1 MISCLAHP
9 VGTTRRSWSGESVA
23 GKRIAYLFSMD
34 FCTSKRTTHKMGED
48 EEDEKRAGASVWKK
62 ERLCLMNSRLMSYGT
77 RGCLA
82 LDDRHLEGGGKVVGH
97 SQCRGSVT

>member
-1 MISCLAHP
+1 MWP
-9 VGTTRRSWSGESVA
+9 ESGL
-23 GKRIAYLFSMD
+23 LFVFD
-34 FCTSKRTTHKMGED
+34 GHCTSQRTTHKVGED

-62 ERLCLMNSRLMSYGT
+62 ERLCLMNSRPMSNGT

>member
-1 MISCLAHP
+1 MISCLAILWAP
-9 VGTTRRSWSGESVA
+9 QEGLGVGRVWPESG
-23 GKRIAYLFSMD
+23 LLFFSMD
-34 FCTSKRTTHKMGED
+34 FCTLQRTTHKVGED

-62 ERLCLMNSRLMSYGT
+62 ERLCLMNSRPMSNGT

-97 SQCRGSVT
+97 SQCRGSVM